1 MVLIVMVGTTHV
13 QLVNM
18 DLQLESNML
27 VVLQIQTMLI
37 IIPNVYHA
45 KLVIDVLKGVI
56 KQLQQLVVLVMTHK
70 NIIAL
75 KVLELLQ

>member
-45 KLVIDVLKGVI
+45 KLVIDVLKAVI
-56 KQLQQLVVLVMTHK
+56 KQLRQLVVLVMTHK